1 MAVLAVPI
9 AGAWRLGIKKY
20 QFFDIRS
27 GSVAGMSRKIGSHIG
42 SQDREPSRV
51 TMGREID
58 RRSPGDRPPVNT
70 VNRQQWGIGRG
81 INR

>member
-1 MAVLAVPI
+1 
-9 AGAWRLGIKKY
+9 
-20 QFFDIRS
+20 
-27 GSVAGMSRKIGSHIG
+27 MSRKIGSQIG
-42 SQDREPSRV
+42 SQGDRTDREPSRV

>member
-1 MAVLAVPI
+1 
-9 AGAWRLGIKKY
+9 
-20 QFFDIRS
+20 
-27 GSVAGMSRKIGSHIG
+27 MSRKKIGSHIG